1 MTRIICNGV
10 FDVLHFGHFELL
22 NTAKI
27 FPSYFLLVLIDSD
40 KRVKQLKGSDRPY
53 HNQYQRKSNL
63 ESLKVVH
70 KVEVFNSDQELND
83 MIKDYQPHFMLKGS
97 DYEGRPII
105 GSEHV
110 IDRILFVP
118 HTKHS
123 TTEIVEKKYL

>member
-40 KRVKQLKGSDRPY
+40 ERVKQLKGSDRPY

-83 MIKDYQPHFMLKGS
+83 MIKDFQPHFMLKGS

-110 IDRILFVP
+110 IDRILYVP